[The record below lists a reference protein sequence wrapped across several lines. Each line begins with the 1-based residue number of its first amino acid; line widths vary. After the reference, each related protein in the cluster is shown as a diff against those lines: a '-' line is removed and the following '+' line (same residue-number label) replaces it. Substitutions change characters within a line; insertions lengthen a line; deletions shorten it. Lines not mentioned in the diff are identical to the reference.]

1 MQYTKARPVSAC
13 QNQADAREPHAS
25 EPDPG
30 PAIVRQH
37 QLGTATPIGTSETS
51 VTTFPSTTFVSKTT
65 SRSFAMGPVY
75 SQAVNFR
82 KCSARE
88 CKRRMGRKC
97 GKNYCDGGPFTEE
110 EYVILEVQSS

>member
-1 MQYTKARPVSAC
+1 
-13 QNQADAREPHAS
+13 
-25 EPDPG
+25 
-30 PAIVRQH
+30 
-37 QLGTATPIGTSETS
+37 
-51 VTTFPSTTFVSKTT
+51 
-65 SRSFAMGPVY
+65 MGPVY